1 MIYLIAAVA
10 VWAAGLVLLPVTI
23 WRNDLRANGLNWP
36 GLIVMRRGLRCP
48 GAVWAQEYHEARMRW
63 LMLPMEFAFVL
74 GRLWPRLAFWERWL
88 EIRGHAVEAAAEA
101 RLKGSEFS
109 AIYEMREARSMAEY
123 RAFRGWNA
131 QQVFREL
138 RKQRD
143 WARQWADRHIDRI
156 EKMDREGRA

>member
-23 WRNDLRANGLNWP
+23 WRDDLRANGLNWP

-48 GAVWAQEYHEARMRW
+48 GAVWAQEYYEARMRW
-63 LMLPMEFAFVL
+63 LLLPMELAFLV

-101 RLKGSEFS
+101 RLTGADRRDLIE
-109 AIYEMREARSMAEY
+109 REAAALMGY
-123 RAFRGWNA
+123 RAFRGMTA
-131 QQVFREL
+131 LQIERRMRREM
-138 RKQRD
+138 D
-143 WARQWADRHIDRI
+143 SAEAWVDRHMDEIS
-156 EKMDREGRA
+156 EKHREGRA